1 MHRLA
6 HTLVLSDLDRNITE
20 NNNNTEMTMNFVV
33 FKMQLRM
40 FHFSFFVL
48 FNYDF
53 LQFED

>member
-20 NNNNTEMTMNFVV
+20 NNNNTEMTMNFFC